1 MDNSYWISGIHAVQA
16 ALNNKE
22 RDVLEIIVL
31 EENLNKLLNA
41 NKIKISV
48 QNKKFFNKIFKSED
62 KNFTHQGVA
71 AKIRPLLKKNL
82 ENLLQDNNLNT
93 VVFLDQISDPR
104 NIGSIIRNCVA
115 FNIKYLILENNSI
128 NLKSNA
134 MHKASSGYIENI
146 SIIEVSNINNALI
159 KLKKENFFIYG
170 MDSNAGKELGSV
182 NFVKKKIII
191 LGSEGKGIRKNVSEK
206 CNQLIKIKM
215 NTETESLNVS
225 NASAIILHHIA
236 NLSY

>member
-41 NKIKISV
+41 NKIKISI

-62 KNFTHQGVA
+62 KNFTHQGIA

-93 VVFLDQISDPR
+93 VVFLDQINDPR

-115 FNIKYLILENNSI
+115 FNIKYLILENNSV

-170 MDSNAGKELGSV
+170 MDSNAGKELG
-182 NFVKKKIII
+182 
-191 LGSEGKGIRKNVSEK
+191 
-206 CNQLIKIKM
+206 
-215 NTETESLNVS
+215 
-225 NASAIILHHIA
+225 
-236 NLSY
+236 

>member
-93 VVFLDQISDPR
+93 VVFLDQINDPR

-115 FNIKYLILENNSI
+115 FNIKYLILENNSV

-215 NTETESLNVS
+215 NKETESLNVS

>member
-22 RDVLEIIVL
+22 RDVLEIAVL

-41 NKIKISV
+41 NKIKISI

-71 AKIRPLLKKNL
+71 AKIKPLLKKNL
-82 ENLLQDNNLNT
+82 ENLLRDNNLNT
-93 VVFLDQISDPR
+93 VVFLDQINDPR

-115 FNIKYLILENNSI
+115 FNIKYLILENNSV

-170 MDSNAGKELGSV
+170 MDSNAGKELASV

-215 NTETESLNVS
+215 NKETESLNVS

>member
-22 RDVLEIIVL
+22 RDVLEIVVL

-41 NKIKISV
+41 NKIKISI

-62 KNFTHQGVA
+62 KNFTHQGIA

-93 VVFLDQISDPR
+93 VVFLDQINDPR

-115 FNIKYLILENNSI
+115 FNIKYLILENNSV

-170 MDSNAGKELGSV
+170 MDSNAGKELASV

-215 NTETESLNVS
+215 NKETESLNVS

>member
-16 ALNNKE
+16 ALNNKK
-22 RDVLEIIVL
+22 RDVLEIAVL

-41 NKIKISV
+41 NKIKISI

-93 VVFLDQISDPR
+93 VVFLDQINDPR

-115 FNIKYLILENNSI
+115 FNIKYLILENNSV

-170 MDSNAGKELGSV
+170 MDSNAGKELASV

-215 NTETESLNVS
+215 NKETESLNVS

>member
-22 RDVLEIIVL
+22 RDVLEIVVL

-41 NKIKISV
+41 NKIKISI

-93 VVFLDQISDPR
+93 VVFLDQINDPR

-115 FNIKYLILENNSI
+115 FNIKYLILENNSV

-170 MDSNAGKELGSV
+170 MDSNAGKELASV

-191 LGSEGKGIRKNVSEK
+191 HGSEGKGIRKNVSEK

-215 NTETESLNVS
+215 NKETESLNVS

>member
-22 RDVLEIIVL
+22 RDVLEIVVL

-41 NKIKISV
+41 NKIKISI

-93 VVFLDQISDPR
+93 VVFLDQINDPR

-115 FNIKYLILENNSI
+115 FNIKYLILENNSV

-146 SIIEVSNINNALI
+146 SIIEVSNINNSLI

-170 MDSNAGKELGSV
+170 MDSNAGKELASV

-215 NTETESLNVS
+215 NKETESLNVS

>member
-22 RDVLEIIVL
+22 RDVLEVVVL
-31 EENLNKLLNA
+31 EENLNKLLNT

-62 KNFTHQGVA
+62 INFTHQGIA

-93 VVFLDQISDPR
+93 VVFLDQINDPR

-115 FNIKYLILENNSI
+115 FNIKYLILENNSV

-170 MDSNAGKELGSV
+170 MDSNGGRELGSV

-215 NTETESLNVS
+215 NKETESLNVS

>member
-22 RDVLEIIVL
+22 RDVLEIAVL

-41 NKIKISV
+41 NKIKISI

-82 ENLLQDNNLNT
+82 ENLLRDNNLNT
-93 VVFLDQISDPR
+93 VVFLDQINDPR

-115 FNIKYLILENNSI
+115 FNIKYLILENNSV

-170 MDSNAGKELGSV
+170 MDSNAGKELASV

-215 NTETESLNVS
+215 NKETESLNVS

>member
-93 VVFLDQISDPR
+93 VVFLDQINDPR

-115 FNIKYLILENNSI
+115 FNIKYLILENNSV

-215 NTETESLNVS
+215 NKETESLNVS
-225 NASAIILHHIA
+225 NDSAIILHHIA

>member
-1 MDNSYWISGIHAVQA
+1 M
-16 ALNNKE
+16 
-22 RDVLEIIVL
+22 
-31 EENLNKLLNA
+31 
-41 NKIKISV
+41 
-48 QNKKFFNKIFKSED
+48 
-62 KNFTHQGVA
+62 
-71 AKIRPLLKKNL
+71 LKKNL

-93 VVFLDQISDPR
+93 VVFLDQINDPR

-115 FNIKYLILENNSI
+115 FNIKYLILENNSV

-170 MDSNAGKELGSV
+170 MDSNAGKELASV

-215 NTETESLNVS
+215 NKETESLNVS

>member
-22 RDVLEIIVL
+22 RDVLEIAVL

-41 NKIKISV
+41 NKIKISI

-93 VVFLDQISDPR
+93 VVFLDQINDPR

-115 FNIKYLILENNSI
+115 FNIKYLILENNSV

-170 MDSNAGKELGSV
+170 MDSNAGKELASV

-215 NTETESLNVS
+215 NKETESLNVS

>member
-93 VVFLDQISDPR
+93 VVFLDQINDPR

-115 FNIKYLILENNSI
+115 FNIKYLILENNSV

-170 MDSNAGKELGSV
+170 MDSNGGRELGSV

-215 NTETESLNVS
+215 NKETESLNVS

>member
-22 RDVLEIIVL
+22 RDVLEVVVL

-93 VVFLDQISDPR
+93 VVFLDQINDPR

-115 FNIKYLILENNSI
+115 FNIKYLILENNSV

-170 MDSNAGKELGSV
+170 MDSNGGRELGSV

-215 NTETESLNVS
+215 NKETESLNVS

>member
-22 RDVLEIIVL
+22 RDVLEIVVL

-41 NKIKISV
+41 NKIKISI

-93 VVFLDQISDPR
+93 VVFLDQINDPR

-115 FNIKYLILENNSI
+115 FNIKYLILENNSV
-128 NLKSNA
+128 NLKSNV

-215 NTETESLNVS
+215 NKETESLNVS

>member
-22 RDVLEIIVL
+22 RDVLEIVVL

-41 NKIKISV
+41 NKIKISI

-93 VVFLDQISDPR
+93 VVFLDQINDPR

-115 FNIKYLILENNSI
+115 FNIKYLILENNSV

-170 MDSNAGKELGSV
+170 MDSNAGKELASV

-215 NTETESLNVS
+215 NKETESLNVS

>member
-22 RDVLEIIVL
+22 RDVLEIAVL
-31 EENLNKLLNA
+31 KENLDKLLNA
-41 NKIKISV
+41 NKIKISI

-93 VVFLDQISDPR
+93 VVFLDQINDPR

-115 FNIKYLILENNSI
+115 FNIKYLILENNSV

-215 NTETESLNVS
+215 NKETESLNVS

>member
-22 RDVLEIIVL
+22 RDVLEIAVL

-41 NKIKISV
+41 NKIKISI

-93 VVFLDQISDPR
+93 VIFLDQINDPR

-115 FNIKYLILENNSI
+115 FNIKYLILENNSV

-170 MDSNAGKELGSV
+170 MDSNAGKELASV

-215 NTETESLNVS
+215 NKETESLNVS

>member
-22 RDVLEIIVL
+22 RNVLEIAVL

-41 NKIKISV
+41 NKIKISI

-93 VVFLDQISDPR
+93 VVFLDQINDPR

-115 FNIKYLILENNSI
+115 FNIKYLILENNSV

-170 MDSNAGKELGSV
+170 MDSNAGKELASV

-215 NTETESLNVS
+215 NKETESLNVS

>member
-22 RDVLEIIVL
+22 RDVLEIAVL

-41 NKIKISV
+41 NKIKISI

-93 VVFLDQISDPR
+93 VVFLDQINDPR

-115 FNIKYLILENNSI
+115 FNIKYLILENNSV
-128 NLKSNA
+128 NQKSNA

-170 MDSNAGKELGSV
+170 MDSNAGKELASV

-215 NTETESLNVS
+215 NKETESLNVS

>member
-22 RDVLEIIVL
+22 RDVLEIAVL

-41 NKIKISV
+41 NKIKISI

-93 VVFLDQISDPR
+93 VVFLDQINDPR

-115 FNIKYLILENNSI
+115 FNIKYLILENNSV

-146 SIIEVSNINNALI
+146 SIIEVSNINNTLI

-170 MDSNAGKELGSV
+170 MDSNGGKELASV

-191 LGSEGKGIRKNVSEK
+191 LGSEGKGIRKNVSKK

-215 NTETESLNVS
+215 NKETESLNVS

>member
-22 RDVLEIIVL
+22 RDVLEIAVL

-41 NKIKISV
+41 NKIKISI

-93 VVFLDQISDPR
+93 VVFLDQINDPR

-115 FNIKYLILENNSI
+115 FNIKYLILENNSV

-146 SIIEVSNINNALI
+146 SIIEVSNINNTLI

-170 MDSNAGKELGSV
+170 MDSNGGKELASV

-215 NTETESLNVS
+215 NKETESLNVS

>member
-41 NKIKISV
+41 NKIKISI

-93 VVFLDQISDPR
+93 VVFLDQINDPR

-115 FNIKYLILENNSI
+115 FNIKYLILENNSV

-215 NTETESLNVS
+215 NKETESLNVS